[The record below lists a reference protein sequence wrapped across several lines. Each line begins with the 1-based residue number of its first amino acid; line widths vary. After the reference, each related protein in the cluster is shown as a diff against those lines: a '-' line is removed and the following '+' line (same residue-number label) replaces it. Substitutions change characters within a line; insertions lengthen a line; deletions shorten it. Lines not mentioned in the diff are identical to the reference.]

1 MKKKIAWVTDSTAYV
16 TDELKNHP
24 DVYVVPLGIMFG
36 DNAFEDGVDLSTD
49 ELYERIRKNKE
60 VPKTS
65 QPSSGRFA
73 ELFEKLKE
81 EYEGAIAVHV
91 SSKLSGTLS
100 SCVAGAE
107 MANFP
112 IETVDSRS
120 MSYAITYLIQL
131 GIQMNEKGI
140 KLTEIAETLRE
151 EADLSDNYI
160 LLGNLDQFY
169 KGGRMSGTSYLLGS
183 ILKIKP
189 IIRINRNG
197 DFELF
202 EKVRSEKKAVARM
215 IELLKES
222 YHNYQIT
229 SIQIMHGNVKDKAE
243 ELAQEVRT
251 ALPKLEILIGEI
263 SSTIAAHA
271 GEGTVAILWN
281 KNSKLQTF

>member
-36 DNAFEDGVDLSTD
+36 DNAFEDGVDLSTE
-49 ELYERIRKNKE
+49 ELYERIRNNKE

-100 SCVAGAE
+100 SCITGAE
-107 MANFP
+107 MANLP

-281 KNSKLQTF
+281 KNSKLLIF

>member
-215 IELLKES
+215 IELLKDS

-229 SIQIMHGNVKDKAE
+229 NIQIMHGNVQGKAE
-243 ELAQEVRT
+243 ELANEVR
-251 ALPKLEILIGEI
+251 AVFPKIDIFIGEI

>member
-1 MKKKIAWVTDSTAYV
+1 MKKKMAWITDSTAFI
-16 TDELKNHP
+16 TEDLKNHP
-24 DVYVVPLGIMFG
+24 DVYVVPLGIIFG
-36 DNAFEDGVDLSTD
+36 DTAFEDGVDLSTD
-49 ELYERIRKNKE
+49 ELYERIRSNKE

-81 EYEGAIAVHV
+81 EYECAIAIHV

-100 SCVAGAE
+100 SCKTGAE
-107 MANFP
+107 MADFNV
-112 IETVDSRS
+112 ETIDSKS

-131 GIQMNEKGI
+131 GIAMNEKGI
-140 KLTEIAETLRE
+140 ELGEITKTLQS

-160 LLGNLDQFY
+160 LLGSLDQFY

-189 IIRINRNG
+189 IIRINRDG
-197 DFELF
+197 EFELF

-222 YHNYQIT
+222 YEKYQIT
-229 SIQIMHGNVKDKAE
+229 NIQIMHGNVQSKAE
-243 ELAQEVRT
+243 ELANEVRVVFPNLT
-251 ALPKLEILIGEI
+251 IFIGEI
-263 SSTIAAHA
+263 SSTIAVHA

-281 KNSKLQTF
+281 NNSKLN

>member
-24 DVYVVPLGIMFG
+24 DVYVVPLGIMFE
-36 DNAFEDGVDLSTD
+36 DQAFEDGVDLSTD
-49 ELYERIRKNKE
+49 ELYERIRTNKE

-73 ELFEKLKE
+73 ELFDKLKV
-81 EYEGAIAVHV
+81 EYESAIAVHV

-100 SCVAGAE
+100 SCKTGAE
-107 MANFP
+107 MADFHV
-112 IETVDSRS
+112 ETVDSKS
-120 MSYAITYLIQL
+120 MSYAITYLIQF
-131 GIQMNEKGI
+131 GMQMNEKGMD
-140 KLTEIAETLRE
+140 LNDIAETLRT

-197 DFELF
+197 EFELF

-215 IELLKES
+215 IELLKHS
-222 YHNYQIT
+222 YHNNQIT
-229 SIQIMHGNVKDKAE
+229 NVQIMHGNVRDRAE
-243 ELAQEVRT
+243 ELANEVRIT
-251 ALPKLEILIGEI
+251 LPKLEIFIGEI

-281 KNSKLQTF
+281 NNSKLHTA